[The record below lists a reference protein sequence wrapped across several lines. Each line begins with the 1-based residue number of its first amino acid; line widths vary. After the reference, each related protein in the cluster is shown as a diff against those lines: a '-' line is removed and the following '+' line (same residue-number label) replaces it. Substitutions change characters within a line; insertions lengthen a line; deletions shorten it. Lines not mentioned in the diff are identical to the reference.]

1 MTNSDV
7 TAAGKL
13 KPDAPP
19 AQLYDLAADL
29 GETKN
34 VFHDHPGIVARLR
47 KLYAGLVKNGRSR
60 P

>member
-1 MTNSDV
+1 MVNSDF
-7 TAAGKL
+7 TADGKL

-19 AQLYDLAADL
+19 GQLYDLATDL

-34 VFHDHPGIVARLR
+34 AYLDHPETVARL
-47 KLYAGLVKNGRSR
+47 KALFAKQKKDGRSR